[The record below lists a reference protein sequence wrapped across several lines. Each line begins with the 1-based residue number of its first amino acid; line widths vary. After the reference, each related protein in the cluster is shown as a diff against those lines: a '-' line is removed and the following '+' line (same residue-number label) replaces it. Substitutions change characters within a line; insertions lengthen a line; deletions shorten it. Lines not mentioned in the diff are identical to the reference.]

1 MILLFL
7 NSFSK
12 NFVEGFHVTSS
23 SLDHGDRKMNNLGT
37 LIGEDRVIN
46 RLEYNVDNEGI
57 QYLEDTMETQAVH
70 TTLLEEQRRLLG
82 EMMLIWILNFILTRW
97 SVCMEWGNSRQ
108 RGEHAKRH
116 RSEKWQSDAALDP
129 YLKGRWNKWGGW
141 RLSNFQWYIK
151 ERATGVVCPRCRQK
165 GGALSVGYLKAIMI
179 KLPTILNNNKTHS
192 SLSRWPPHWM
202 HRCVFFLK
210 IWGKEVT

>member
-57 QYLEDTMETQAVH
+57 QYLEDTTETQAVH
-70 TTLLEEQRRLLG
+70 TTQCWKNRGGFLG
-82 EMMLIWILNFILTRW
+82 R
-97 SVCMEWGNSRQ
+97 
-108 RGEHAKRH
+108 
-116 RSEKWQSDAALDP
+116 
-129 YLKGRWNKWGGW
+129 
-141 RLSNFQWYIK
+141 
-151 ERATGVVCPRCRQK
+151 
-165 GGALSVGYLKAIMI
+165 
-179 KLPTILNNNKTHS
+179 
-192 SLSRWPPHWM
+192 
-202 HRCVFFLK
+202 
-210 IWGKEVT
+210 